1 MPSRQLK
8 NQARNS
14 WRLCF
19 RKQCPDLKTHKKKI
33 ERKCETLQ
41 QGSEAEAAQAAVP
54 GGPAMVKLA
63 GSGAGWM
70 DLVWEKAVKYD
81 AAVKWIS
88 RQVDADKSQW
98 TVI

>member
-1 MPSRQLK
+1 
-8 NQARNS
+8 
-14 WRLCF
+14 
-19 RKQCPDLKTHKKKI
+19 
-33 ERKCETLQ
+33 
-41 QGSEAEAAQAAVP
+41 
-54 GGPAMVKLA
+54 MVKLA

-98 TVI
+98 TVIQDNLTGVEIHRSRSHSPE